1 VNNNKNLFTTLN
13 YEIWQEKFF
22 RARIALT
29 YKLSIVFFSIS
40 SIFCWLLIYLDSSEN
55 IWSLKVNFSILLLCT
70 FGLFATRKLQR
81 KTQLNLIFIAWSWL
95 LMFAFNIETEA
106 PVEGIALYPELS
118 TDVLLIQAILIPVKL
133 SLHLISQISTISAYF
148 IVRYFTSTHEGNTY
162 LSDAV
167 VLASELLDI
176 FGFCLA
182 GNLTIF
188 LHEKLRKSELKTR
201 RELQL
206 FVRDISQKLRQPLL
220 SNLEKLKQ
228 ILKHSGDLIVIT
240 RADLTIILHRSDRQ
254 LTLIQLILERAKIN
268 KLKQANHTPTDYQL
282 WRSQFIKQRISWFLG
297 ICLGYCV
304 PLLGICAYIVIFETE
319 SSEQRAFLVYSLT
332 LVVIIAFLAIFYR
345 LSQTQLFESYF
356 AGFFIVMILLI
367 CLATQTGEILS
378 GYSKPAVTT
387 WSTVFLLCATLFPI
401 YWRLHL
407 TAQISVAVGYLLLI
421 TAFTIKVP
429 MSTID
434 ILDTILS
441 LFSICL
447 ICNITVY
454 TFERL
459 QKAEYE
465 SRQQIQLFLYAV
477 AHDLKTPVLGFLMFL
492 ENLLSQP
499 QATFN
504 LAYSQVN
511 KMIQASDRQLDLL
524 DSLLEVHQS
533 ESTGII
539 CHCQLIQLNNL
550 ITALVEQLEPILAKN
565 EASITNLIP
574 NNLPNINADSTQLG
588 RVYENLIIN
597 AIKHNPPGI
606 QIILKA
612 TINKDMVHCSV
623 EDNGVGIE
631 PTRSERIFSLY
642 SSDRLQRTP
651 GLGLGLYLCQ
661 QIILAHQGRIGV
673 NSFPGM
679 GATFWFS
686 LPIAENK

>member
-1 VNNNKNLFTTLN
+1 
-13 YEIWQEKFF
+13 
-22 RARIALT
+22 
-29 YKLSIVFFSIS
+29 
-40 SIFCWLLIYLDSSEN
+40 
-55 IWSLKVNFSILLLCT
+55 
-70 FGLFATRKLQR
+70 
-81 KTQLNLIFIAWSWL
+81 
-95 LMFAFNIETEA
+95 
-106 PVEGIALYPELS
+106 
-118 TDVLLIQAILIPVKL
+118 
-133 SLHLISQISTISAYF
+133 
-148 IVRYFTSTHEGNTY
+148 
-162 LSDAV
+162 
-167 VLASELLDI
+167 
-176 FGFCLA
+176 
-182 GNLTIF
+182 
-188 LHEKLRKSELKTR
+188 
-201 RELQL
+201 
-206 FVRDISQKLRQPLL
+206 
-220 SNLEKLKQ
+220 
-228 ILKHSGDLIVIT
+228 
-240 RADLTIILHRSDRQ
+240 
-254 LTLIQLILERAKIN
+254 
-268 KLKQANHTPTDYQL
+268 
-282 WRSQFIKQRISWFLG
+282 FIKQRMSWFLK

-304 PLLGICAYIVIFETE
+304 PLLGICAYIVIFESK

-332 LVVIIAFLAIFYR
+332 LAFIIAFLAIFLR

-356 AGFFIVMILLI
+356 AWFFIGMILLI

-421 TAFTIKVP
+421 TAFTTKVP
-429 MSTID
+429 MSTVE
-434 ILDTILS
+434 ILDKILF

-465 SRQQIQLFLYAV
+465 SRQQMQLFLYAV

-499 QATFN
+499 QTTYN
-504 LAYSQVN
+504 LAHSQVS

-539 CHCQLIQLNNL
+539 CHCQPIQLNNL

-565 EASITNLIP
+565 EATLTNLSP
-574 NNLPNINADSTQLG
+574 DNLPNINADFTQLG

-606 QIILKA
+606 QITLKA
-612 TINKDMVHCSV
+612 TLKKDLVYCSV

-673 NSFPGM
+673 NSSLGM
-679 GATFWFS
+679 GATFWFT
-686 LPIAENK
+686 LPIKQVASSK